1 MGNGIL
7 FMLVLQLLTL
17 SPGANSN
24 LTRKKVEYGQY
35 SGITRVSYGRYAIV
49 HDKKNGG
56 GLLYMDFQVSLDN
69 GKVTEVSVTELDGTS
84 EIPVCRDPEDVVYV
98 PSSNT
103 FFVCAEGDQKI
114 LEYDVSGWPTG
125 RELLIPGDMGLDRIA
140 PNQGFEALAYDEKNG
155 LFWTTTEYSL
165 LSDRDACRDGRNL
178 LILQSFSA
186 KSLVPAGRITYFMD
200 APEADAAKAI
210 SYVHGVPAMVALPD
224 GRLVVMERELYVPKT
239 YLGGWCRVKLYL
251 VDTIALDGEKKL
263 LTSFRTKLSIGLRL
277 ANYEGMCLGPVLKDG
292 SRTILLISDS
302 QEGAGKGRLHLSD
315 WLKVIKI
322 D

>member
-17 SPGANSN
+17 TPGASSN
-24 LTRKKVEYGQY
+24 LTSKDVDYGQY
-35 SGITRVSYGRYAIV
+35 SGITRVSYGRYAVV

-84 EIPVCRDPEDVVYV
+84 EIPICRDPEDVVYV
-98 PSSNT
+98 PSTNT
-103 FFVCAEGDQKI
+103 FFVCAEGDQRI
-114 LEYDVSGWPTG
+114 LEYDVSGRHTG
-125 RELLIPGDMGLDRIA
+125 RELLVPADMGVSCIK
-140 PNQGFEALAYDEKNG
+140 PNQGFEALAYDENND
-155 LFWTTTEYSL
+155 LFWTTTESSL
-165 LSDRDACRDGRNL
+165 LAYENTLHDGRNL

-186 KSLVPAGRITYFMD
+186 KSLAPLSRVTYFMD

-224 GRLVVMERELYVPKT
+224 GRLVVMERELYVPKI
-239 YLGGWCRVKLYL
+239 YLGGWCKVKLYL

-302 QEGAGKGRLHLSD
+302 QEGAGKGPLHLSD